1 MLSEKAGYKLHAQ
14 RYEKTHMHIK
24 NESKNTRLLA
34 AVVVLW

>member
-14 RYEKTHMHIK
+14 SYEKTHMDIK

-34 AVVVLW
+34 AVVAVW